1 MQNKPLPGKEMIDHK
16 KFNLIQL
23 KLIFEEMKT
32 YEFKMNYIKS
42 STFIEIYIKKHLISK
57 IDNDVYNGIPQS
69 LRNLSFHNY
78 YKFIKYLDYENK
90 E

>member
-1 MQNKPLPGKEMIDHK
+1 MIDHK

-78 YKFIKYLDYENK
+78 YKFL
-90 E
+90 